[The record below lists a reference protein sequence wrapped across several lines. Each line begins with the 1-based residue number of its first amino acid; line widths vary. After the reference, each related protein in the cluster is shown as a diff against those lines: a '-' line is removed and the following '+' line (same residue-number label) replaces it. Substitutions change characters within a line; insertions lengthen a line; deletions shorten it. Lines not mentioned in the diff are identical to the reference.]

1 MILVVGA
8 TGSLGGRI
16 VRGLLEQGRDV
27 RVFVRRD
34 SPSEQ
39 MAQQGLAH
47 TVQSLIDAGAQP
59 VWGDLKDRASIEAA
73 VAGVDTVISTAN
85 AVKRGGEDT
94 LETVD
99 LQGTLDLIDAWF
111 AGGPLPLTA
120 TTPPAQ
126 AAVTTKLAEP
136 EKPSR
141 AAPSSAAAAP
151 AATAPQDKPSAPMAP
166 R

>member
-16 VRGLLEQGRDV
+16 VRGLLEQGKAV
-27 RVFVRRD
+27 RVFVRQN

-59 VWGDLKDRASIEAA
+59 GWGDLKDRASIEAA

-85 AVKRGGEDT
+85 SVKRGGEDT

-99 LQGTLDLIDAWF
+99 LQGTLDLIDAAQR
-111 AGGPLPLTA
+111 AGVKRFLYASVQGASPDSPVPLFLS
-120 TTPPAQ
+120 
-126 AAVTTKLAEP
+126 LIHI
-136 EKPSR
+136 
-141 AAPSSAAAAP
+141 
-151 AATAPQDKPSAPMAP
+151 
-166 R
+166 